1 VSFPAFIVL
10 ARGNS
15 SVAAT
20 AAAIDW
26 GGQSGFAYVLLVL
39 CLWLLGCDF
48 IGTCALDLLVVI
60 LCRVPMCSF
69 SLALYQ
75 VFIRIASLKMPTVE
89 TFFLTDLQAQCRWKS
104 FHVAGRSCYLVQ

>member
-26 GGQSGFAYVLLVL
+26 GGQSGFAYVFLVL

-60 LCRVPMCSF
+60 LCRVPECCF
-69 SLALYQ
+69 LLAFY
-75 VFIRIASLKMPTVE
+75 
-89 TFFLTDLQAQCRWKS
+89 
-104 FHVAGRSCYLVQ
+104 